1 MLNCHHNLATR
12 SWTNGH
18 ERKDALKEFRSH
30 VVHFFGR
37 GCKEVHV
44 LFLCEMNICTMVQ
57 IQIQTLPRNFGHGR
71 GLRQTQWGRCATM
84 DARFELLRPLTEADE
99 GGQIYAAADRCA
111 ATGGGD
117 STGATRKAK
126 ATYMMP
132 GQRIKAATDEPH
144 RSTDTG
150 DSKSANGVKP
160 MYRLPGKQRRVRKR
174 GAVNVEADDHVD
186 EDDEAVAEM
195 LREQEQEQARRL
207 IEKHRQKLSEA
218 RRAAMEAAEATRLAE
233 QQRMVELLRK
243 QKTSLNDLSRR
254 VPAARPSETLMSQQ
268 SQAGDL
274 CRDMR
279 LELGSQLLDFIGGS
293 IDEAT
298 TKARTRNLS
307 PEFLKRGLATTLAK
321 AATRSLYEERSLK
334 EPWTTG
340 TKQAPLLWSPNG
352 TPGKSQ
358 SSCRRDRNIQC
369 LRTAICQPPLN

>member
-1 MLNCHHNLATR
+1 
-12 SWTNGH
+12 
-18 ERKDALKEFRSH
+18 
-30 VVHFFGR
+30 
-37 GCKEVHV
+37 
-44 LFLCEMNICTMVQ
+44 
-57 IQIQTLPRNFGHGR
+57 
-71 GLRQTQWGRCATM
+71 M
-84 DARFELLRPLTEADE
+84 DARFELLRPSTGADE
-99 GGQIYAAADRCA
+99 GGQIDAEADRCA
-111 ATGGGD
+111 ATGGSD
-117 STGATRKAK
+117 STCGAASRAK
-126 ATYMMP
+126 HTYVMP
-132 GQRIKAATDEPH
+132 GQRIKTATDEPQ
-144 RSTDTG
+144 RSTDTS
-150 DSKSANGVKP
+150 DSLSTNGVKP
-160 MYRLPGKQRRVRKR
+160 MYRLPGKQRRVSKR
-174 GAVNVEADDHVD
+174 GAVNVEGAADDRVD
-186 EDDEAVAEM
+186 GDDEALAEM

-243 QKTSLNDLSRR
+243 QKTSLIDLSRR
-254 VPAARPSETLMSQQ
+254 VPAARPSETLLSEQ

-293 IDEAT
+293 VDEAT

-307 PEFLKRGLATTLAK
+307 PEFVKRGLATTLAK

-358 SSCRRDRNIQC
+358 SICRRERNIQC
-369 LRTAICQPPLN
+369 LRTAICQPSLY